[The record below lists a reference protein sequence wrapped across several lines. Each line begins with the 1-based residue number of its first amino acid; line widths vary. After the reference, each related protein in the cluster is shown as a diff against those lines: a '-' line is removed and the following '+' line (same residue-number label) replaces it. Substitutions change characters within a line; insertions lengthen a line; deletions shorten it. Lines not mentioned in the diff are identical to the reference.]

1 MKVIKAIW
9 EYIRGNGCKT
19 ASGIKCDANMQKVGG
34 SLLCAELIA
43 FFAPGFQAE
52 DPQEH

>member
-1 MKVIKAIW
+1 
-9 EYIRGNGCKT
+9 
-19 ASGIKCDANMQKVGG
+19 MQKVGG

-52 DPQEH
+52 DPQEHWNHGWYLCPPQLKEGMKEQK